1 MAERKYVYNEA
12 TAKREQAWK
21 KANTTRINVTFFNS
35 TDADVIEKLKS
46 VPNKVDYIRQLIRAD
61 INKNT
66 D

>member
-1 MAERKYVYNEA
+1 MAERKYVYNDKVN
-12 TAKREQAWK
+12 KRDQAWK
-21 KANTTRINVTFFNS
+21 RENATRINVTFFNA